1 MLSKC
6 GALCYNLAMASKK
19 LFGKVNIHYG
29 KVSLILLGVFVV
41 LLASD
46 LILKAA
52 EEAYDWQFTV
62 IPGLIW
68 VEHGHRNPGAA
79 FSFLA
84 NAEWGQAFLVAFSFV
99 MFAALVIV
107 FLLLPERMVL
117 LKLAI
122 AMVASGALGN
132 LVDRIAFSEVRDFV
146 WVNMFF
152 STACCNFADFWIVF
166 GVIVGIIDMLFF
178 NEYSIFPLTEKA
190 KAAQRAHEEGKNK
203 GELNAAA
210 ELPESSDDDKGAYSP
225 NSENGAGNGADNSP
239 SADDVGSDKDDGR
252 AGE

>member
-6 GALCYNLAMASKK
+6 RALCYNLAMASKK

-29 KVSLILLGVFVV
+29 KISLILLGVFVV

-46 LILKAA
+46 LIFKAA

-99 MFAALVIV
+99 MFAALVVV

-122 AMVASGALGN
+122 AMIAAGALGN

-178 NEYSIFPLTEKA
+178 NEYSVFPLTSKA
-190 KAAQRAHEEGKNK
+190 KAAQRAREEREG
-203 GELNAAA
+203 GG
-210 ELPESSDDDKGAYSP
+210 DDKGASSP
-225 NSENGAGNGADNSP
+225 NSENGAGNGAGNIEGNPP
-239 SADDVGSDKDDGR
+239 SSDVGRSDGDDSQ

>member
-6 GALCYNLAMASKK
+6 RALCYNLAMASKK

-29 KVSLILLGVFVV
+29 KISLILLGVFVV

-99 MFAALVIV
+99 MFAALVVV
-107 FLLLPERMVL
+107 FVLLPERMVL

-122 AMVASGALGN
+122 AMIAAGALGN

-146 WVNMFF
+146 WVNMLF

-178 NEYSIFPLTEKA
+178 NEYSVFPLTRKA
-190 KAAQRAHEEGKNK
+190 KAAQRAREEREG
-203 GELNAAA
+203 GA
-210 ELPESSDDDKGAYSP
+210 DKGASSP
-225 NSENGAGNGADNSP
+225 NSENGAGNGAENGAENITDNSP
-239 SADDVGSDKDDGR
+239 SADGGRSDGDDPQ

>member
-1 MLSKC
+1 MLSKRR
-6 GALCYNLAMASKK
+6 ALCYNLAMASKK

-29 KVSLILLGVFVV
+29 KISLILLGVFVV

-99 MFAALVIV
+99 MFAALVVV

-122 AMVASGALGN
+122 AMIAAGALGN

-146 WVNMFF
+146 WVNMLF

-178 NEYSIFPLTEKA
+178 NEYSVFPLTRKA
-190 KAAQRAHEEGKNK
+190 KAAQRAREERG
-203 GELNAAA
+203 G
-210 ELPESSDDDKGAYSP
+210 SGDDKGASSP
-225 NSENGAGNGADNSP
+225 NSENGAGNGAGNIEDNPP
-239 SADDVGSDKDDGR
+239 SSDGRRADGDDGK